1 MSTYPCLFSR
11 LKEETST
18 PPLDLHSVFEV
29 ELFTFVVFF
38 VFKIDF
44 LGLVCKRIEELTA
57 SFVMSVSMKQT
68 DSHRADFL
76 GISHLRLLLNLSI
89 HSDFG

>member
-1 MSTYPCLFSR
+1 
-11 LKEETST
+11 
-18 PPLDLHSVFEV
+18 
-29 ELFTFVVFF
+29 
-38 VFKIDF
+38 
-44 LGLVCKRIEELTA
+44 
-57 SFVMSVSMKQT
+57 MSVSMKQT